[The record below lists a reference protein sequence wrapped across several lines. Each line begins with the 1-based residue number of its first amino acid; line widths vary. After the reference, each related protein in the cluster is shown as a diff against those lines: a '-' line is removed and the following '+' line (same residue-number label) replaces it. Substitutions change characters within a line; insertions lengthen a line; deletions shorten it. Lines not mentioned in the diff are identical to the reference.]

1 MPARHISSQSFD
13 DILSDLGDDPAIPDP
28 HGIRKSSAPRHPEP
42 EPPTRLKQAIF
53 TSSGAHL
60 TGLKIAPSLVLGGI
74 FILMIGALFMVIESH
89 KEALNGEIEGL
100 QNQLLGIRKELTSL
114 QGNIDQ
120 DQDDLYQ
127 AIDELEVS
135 IHSLNTRPA
144 IEPTKS
150 RPTALPEEVELR
162 SWRYLGLIRINGS
175 EQAFF
180 HTKKAAKM
188 LAKDDLALGEWR
200 LAQAQKEGATL
211 IHPKGK
217 SIHLKSA
224 KSE

>member
-13 DILSDLGDDPAIPDP
+13 DILSELGNDPAIPDP
-28 HGIRKSSAPRHPEP
+28 HGIRKSSAPRHSEP
-42 EPPTRLKQAIF
+42 EVPSRLKQAVF
-53 TSSGAHL
+53 SSSGAHL
-60 TGLKIAPSLVLGGI
+60 VGLKIAPTLALGVI
-74 FILMIGALFMVIESH
+74 FILVIGALFMVLEFH
-89 KEALNGEIEGL
+89 KEALNGEIAGL
-100 QNQLLGIRKELTSL
+100 QNQLLDIRKELASL
-114 QGNIDQ
+114 QGNMDQ
-120 DQDDLYQ
+120 DQEDLYQ

-150 RPTALPEEVELR
+150 RPAALPEESELR
-162 SWRYLGLIRINGS
+162 SWRYLGLIRINGL

-180 HTKKAAKM
+180 HTKKTPRM
-188 LAKDDLALGEWR
+188 LAKDELALGEWR

-211 IHPKGK
+211 THPKGK
-217 SIHLKSA
+217 SIHLKST